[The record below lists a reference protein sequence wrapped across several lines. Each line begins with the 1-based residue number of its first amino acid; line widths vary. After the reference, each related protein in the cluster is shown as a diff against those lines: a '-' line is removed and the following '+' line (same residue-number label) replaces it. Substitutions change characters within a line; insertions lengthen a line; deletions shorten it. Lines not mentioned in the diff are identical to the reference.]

1 MTQWKAKR
9 IEAPLSYQ
17 RVIQNDDRLNFC
29 HKHLELSSLEIWTT
43 STKVHHETTLKHRS
57 LTYQRNVKEDF
68 DNIHSTKSV
77 RTTRSKGGGTSPMTT
92 SLAKVT
98 TEAIPSEQLDEA
110 PVGNNNTQSSGSQ
123 HWHRRRSLPP
133 RTTWLDNRS
142 KTVRT
147 VHGPR
152 IHKMKRGL
160 SVPATSHYSSPI
172 DTQPDAH
179 QLLNVDK
186 PPTRVGYQT
195 LTPSDQA
202 TGRHLSTTSASVPTY
217 EGRKTLTFR
226 GQRLGTILWSRVR
239 ELIAERLVT
248 IPDNV
253 TRVLLQEVYSAA
265 WTQWPAHFKNF
276 ENSYLWQHK
285 VQRRP
290 NIVDTRVKV
299 PLRPVVPTGPG
310 TERTREFEM
319 VLQSH
324 VRTMALT
331 AMIENKINER
341 DESNIE
347 DQPKAGVLRFAV
359 VPTGFETSKRDE
371 EEENEFIRGTDWKQ
385 DVQDQGRE
393 GRSTV
398 AAVPT

>member
-1 MTQWKAKR
+1 MKSQEDRSATIISASHPERWP
-9 IEAPLSYQ
+9 IELLSQASWIIFSGNLDDFNQGSPRNDTEAQKSNLPEERQGGFRQYPLDKI
-17 RVIQNDDRLNFC
+17 RQNY
-29 HKHLELSSLEIWTT
+29 
-43 STKVHHETTLKHRS
+43 KVK
-57 LTYQRNVKEDF
+57 K
-68 DNIHSTKSV
+68 
-77 RTTRSKGGGTSPMTT
+77 GGTSPMTT